1 MNIYIDSKNHPHI
14 RIDVLLASSKKVDCF
29 IDTGYTGGLSLPDSF
44 RSLINMDRI
53 SFQDFEIGNGSI
65 MTVEMYKVKIRYEK
79 VEKNISLMFT
89 KGDDAL
95 VGIEFLT
102 GFKLTLDL
110 KKFTIS
116 LD

>member
-1 MNIYIDSKNHPHI
+1 MNIYLDSKNHPHI
-14 RIDVLLASSKKVDCF
+14 KIDVLLASTKKIDCF

-44 RSLINMDRI
+44 RSLIRMERV
-53 SFQDFEIGNGSI
+53 SFQDFEIGDGSVI
-65 MTVEMYKVKIRYEK
+65 TVEMYKVKVRYEK

-89 KGDDAL
+89 KSNDAL

-110 KKFTIS
+110 KKLLIS
-116 LD
+116 ID